1 MKRTNARGRARPLF
15 GEAGQR
21 ALRGE
26 GDGLIPSGAFFR
38 QLSARA
44 GPVTAL
50 CLQFECHAE
59 TAEMTCFS
67 RVFCETALM
76 MP

>member
-1 MKRTNARGRARPLF
+1 MDAAARVHCWGKRVSARSVERAM
-15 GEAGQR
+15 A
-21 ALRGE
+21 
-26 GDGLIPSGAFFR
+26 LIPSGAFFR

-59 TAEMTCFS
+59 MAEMTCVS
-67 RVFCETALM
+67 RDSAKL
-76 MP
+76 P